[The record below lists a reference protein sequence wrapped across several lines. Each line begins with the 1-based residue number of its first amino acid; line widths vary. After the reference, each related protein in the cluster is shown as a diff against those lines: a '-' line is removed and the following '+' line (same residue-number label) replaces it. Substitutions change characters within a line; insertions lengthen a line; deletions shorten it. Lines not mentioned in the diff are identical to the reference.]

1 MVKNIDDFLCEAQC
15 EELYDEQ
22 VIQEMNEFYA
32 ALDKQEHEQEPN
44 QNWRKGLC
52 KIFGLW

>member
-1 MVKNIDDFLCEAQC
+1 MINQLDSFLCEVQC

-22 VIQEMNEFYA
+22 VLQEINEFYA

-44 QNWRKGLC
+44 QN
-52 KIFGLW
+52 